1 MIYYMFLLEIIR
13 YDIFNVVYYAI
24 SMTTI
29 LRKKAVIVKSSDR
42 FPRIRE
48 MNISATSYVDCWI
61 NPIQT
66 QVLKQSAF
74 RREIESFDIYFF

>member
-1 MIYYMFLLEIIR
+1 MTYTYMIYYMFLLEIIR
-13 YDIFNVVYYAI
+13 YDILNVVYYAI

-48 MNISATSYVDCWI
+48 MNISATSYVDC
-61 NPIQT
+61 
-66 QVLKQSAF
+66 
-74 RREIESFDIYFF
+74 

>member
-1 MIYYMFLLEIIR
+1 MFLLEIIR

-48 MNISATSYVDCWI
+48 MNISATSYVDC
-61 NPIQT
+61 
-66 QVLKQSAF
+66 
-74 RREIESFDIYFF
+74 